1 MLDAAAASRMFAL
14 PPQTGTNT
22 LALDSLPTFY
32 DPSDPSCLQV
42 PIPSYYMGDSAKKVK
57 SKKSKEKKNNLK

>member
-1 MLDAAAASRMFAL
+1 MPRRPAGCSHYHHR
-14 PPQTGTNT
+14 QCTNT

-42 PIPSYYMGDSAKKVK
+42 PVPSYYMADSAKKVK
-57 SKKSKEKKNNLK
+57 SKKRKEKKNNLK